1 MYMYWALQ
9 AQIHT
14 LQLCTADWFFLVYKS
29 HTLKALLTLV
39 FTNTRWSFFGRI
51 SFSFTT
57 AKLHQFHQKTKK
69 YSNYQVFIKFVF
81 DETYINMYTYCNQF
95 FNCISIQLSKNQM
108 SIYLVKF
115 ILWQTIWRNIQV
127 KIHTFN
133 FSFVLKGVKLR
144 SIKHMESQFLLPN
157 PSIYHNNLR
166 KER

>member
-9 AQIHT
+9 VQIHT

-39 FTNTRWSFFGRI
+39 FTNTRWSFFGRV

-57 AKLHQFHQKTKK
+57 AKLHQFRQKTKK

-81 DETYINMYTYCNQF
+81 HETYLNMYTYRNQF

-108 SIYLVKF
+108 SISEIHIMTNYMEKYPGK
-115 ILWQTIWRNIQV
+115 NPHIQL
-127 KIHTFN
+127 F
-133 FSFVLKGVKLR
+133 FCLKRCKTEINKTHGK
-144 SIKHMESQFLLPN
+144 SISTP
-157 PSIYHNNLR
+157 
-166 KER
+166 